1 MNAISRA
8 ANKAVSPSIF
18 MLQTILAAPDDG
30 GGGGGDTVPE
40 GVVGEVLG
48 VVEPDVGG
56 GGDGVV
62 GGLPV
67 GPDVD
72 ALTLI

>member
-18 MLQTILAAPDDG
+18 MLQTIVAAPDD
-30 GGGGGDTVPE
+30 GGGGDTVPE